1 MGAKISTMA
10 FDTQDDLDEIDWQLL
25 HALQAD
31 GRITFRE
38 LGRRVAMSAPAVAD
52 RIRRLEERGVI
63 RGYRAVLDL
72 ERLGFPLLAFVRV
85 RYPSGDYRP
94 FEEAVRD
101 RPEILECH
109 HITGEDCFI
118 LKVAARSMRHLEA
131 TTGRLA
137 RLGAITTSLVFSTP
151 VPSRILTGPIDS

>member
-1 MGAKISTMA
+1 MA
-10 FDTQDDLDEIDWQLL
+10 FDPAADLDDVDWSILGE
-25 HALQAD
+25 LQAD
-31 GRITFRE
+31 GRISFSE
-38 LGRRVAMSAPAVAD
+38 LGRRVALSAPAVAD
-52 RIRRLEERGVI
+52 RVRRLEARGVI

-94 FEEAVRD
+94 FEAAVRD

-118 LKVAARSMRHLEA
+118 LKVAARSMRQLEA

-151 VPSRILTGPIDS
+151 VPGRPLTRPTDT